1 MNQFFY
7 QITRKASE
15 LINSDDYRKRNIIKQ
30 TAFTRN
36 RKLTFPVMIVLLLN
50 FLTRT
55 MQIELDD
62 FFANVLD
69 AEMKSVTKQAFFKA
83 RKNILPDAFKELF
96 LMTRDMVLSKN
107 KIKCYKGY
115 RVLAIDGSELRLNK
129 TKENKEIF
137 VSQSRSAENK
147 TNARISLLYDV
158 ISNYVIDAQIGSIGI
173 SERDY
178 AIKNLAHFSSIC
190 DEKDIVIFD
199 RGYPSRDMIATLS
212 EMGCKY
218 LMRLQDSCF
227 KGVKENSSNDFQI
240 TVSTKTNIYSVRVV
254 RVLLKS
260 GEVETLITNLSE
272 DEFSANDFLGL
283 YFLRWGIETIYDTL
297 KNKLLIEKFAGRS
310 STAVLQEYYATMFV
324 LNCIAAMSAT
334 VNRKLLSSKADC
346 KYQYRA
352 NVNLMIGY
360 FKYRLSAM
368 LLFAEKSLDI
378 CRQLI
383 LLCLKQP
390 VPIIKGRSAPRP
402 VFSHQRKVFC
412 PKYSI

>member
-69 AEMKSVTKQAFFKA
+69 AEMESVTKQAFFKA

-107 KIKCYKGY
+107 KIKRYKGY
-115 RVLAIDGSELRLNK
+115 RILAIDGSKLRLNK
-129 TKENKEIF
+129 TKENKDIF
-137 VSQSRSAENK
+137 VPQSRSAENK

-199 RGYPSRDMIATLS
+199 RGYPSRDMIAVLS

-227 KGVKENSSNDFQI
+227 KGVKENSSNDFLI

>member
-36 RKLTFPVMIVLLLN
+36 RKLTFPVMIVLMLN
-50 FLTRT
+50 LLTRT

-69 AEMKSVTKQAFFKA
+69 TDTDSVTKQAFFKA